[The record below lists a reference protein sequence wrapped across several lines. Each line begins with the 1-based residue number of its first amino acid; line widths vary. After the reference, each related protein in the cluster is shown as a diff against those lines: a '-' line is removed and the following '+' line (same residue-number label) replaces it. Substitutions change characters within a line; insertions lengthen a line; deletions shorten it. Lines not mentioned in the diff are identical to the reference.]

1 MTLAKLVYECVKDSI
16 TLPGASLNFNSFLE
30 LASNKTYL
38 GKDWALQFS
47 GVFNALNLALSRLS
61 DADKLPYKVK
71 AVEAEDG
78 VVDLTDEEGEPIGEP
93 RNIAYVFDDG
103 RYDNVEFRTIDS
115 GFKAVLVSE
124 RDTERNRFV
133 PYHRLRAGQ
142 SSSLD
147 GTLMV
152 EYRPYLPHFDEDSL
166 TTEEEGDVYKDAS
179 VDLLKEYGITNKM
192 CDYIKEFVKGQVT
205 EIMSP
210 DTAVMHVNR
219 AEAYFEELR
228 RAETNYYPNKIKNRM
243 KGNDLL

>member
-1 MTLAKLVYECVKDSI
+1 MTLAKLVYECVKDSV
-16 TLPGASLNFNSFLE
+16 TLPGASLDFNSFLE
-30 LASNKTYL
+30 FASNKTYL

-78 VVDLTDEEGEPIGEP
+78 VVDLTDDGEPIGEP
-93 RNIAYVFDDG
+93 RNIVYVFDDG
-103 RYDNVEFRTIDS
+103 RYDNVEFGTVDS

-152 EYRPYLPHFDEDSL
+152 EYRPFLPHFDEDSI
-166 TTEEEGDVYKDAS
+166 TVSKTNEDTS

-228 RAETNYYPNKIKNRM
+228 RAETNYYPTKIKNRM